1 MKGELLWMHY
11 RQENIRKQKKRYMK
25 KIFLLGILGCL
36 FAFQQAFAQT
46 DSIGDTHELKNVVV
60 KATNGVKAKSR
71 VDNTEHRKGPAH
83 TCRLLQSGRVVYGQ
97 SFGGCELQ

>member
-36 FAFQQAFAQT
+36 FAFQQAFAQI

-71 VDNTEHRKGPAH
+71 VDNTELIGKASSYVPLAAIWAS
-83 TCRLLQSGRVVYGQ
+83 RLRPILRWM
-97 SFGGCELQ
+97 

>member
-1 MKGELLWMHY
+1 MHY
-11 RQENIRKQKKRYMK
+11 RQENIRKQKKKYMK

-60 KATNGVKAKSR
+60 KPQMASR
-71 VDNTEHRKGPAH
+71 QNPGWII
-83 TCRLLQSGRVVYGQ
+83 QN
-97 SFGGCELQ
+97 